1 MIGEEGAPSYGVMGN
16 KFASN
21 PTNRSSEM
29 CPPIYVQ
36 AFYRW
41 RDVLAAGRKCWY

>member
-29 CPPIYVQ
+29 LPTHLRTSFC
-36 AFYRW
+36 R
-41 RDVLAAGRKCWY
+41 